1 MLLPTQQAS
10 ATVSTTLVG
19 SIIEDIEKRRAEEEE
34 KAKATK
40 EDKIL
45 KARIKSDEAQ
55 KAANDKINNHF
66 FNRAVLDVTELKLEL
81 TGKLGELV
89 GLERA
94 DGQSA
99 YAYGRQLEE
108 ALSSLEPERIRMVEK
123 TLGLDALDLSL
134 SEVLAAIKNPY
145 GTEDDKLEAAL
156 QTKAQDGGLN
166 AVETAKVLQRLE
178 DAANPK
184 SLEELK
190 LERTESDPTR
200 VKDAET
206 HAEREKTIRALEARD
221 KLDDVKELHEAVRK
235 RNEVA
240 ADTDAGKAAPE
251 EEGIDAAEMLTVL
264 AAGAE
269 VAETQA
275 RNDDRDNEQ
284 TASESRGSERDN
296 AGITKEE
303 ASLMAA
309 IHEDGEKQAEKQ
321 ADEAR
326 DLFVLH
332 VDEDGIYDFIRRKL
346 AGSQQ

>member
-66 FNRAVLDVTELKLEL
+66 FNRAVVDVTELKLEL

-108 ALSSLEPERIRMVEK
+108 ALSSLEPEQIRMIEK
-123 TLGLDALDLSL
+123 TLGLDGLDLSL

-145 GTEDDKLEAAL
+145 GTEADKLEAAL

-166 AVETAKVLQRLE
+166 AIETAKVLQRLE

-200 VKDAET
+200 VEDAET
-206 HAEREKTIRALEARD
+206 HAEREKTIRALEAKD

-240 ADTDAGKAAPE
+240 ADVDAGKAARDG
-251 EEGIDAAEMLTVL
+251 EGVDATEMLAVL

-275 RNDDRDNEQ
+275 RNDDGDEEQ
-284 TASESRGSERDN
+284 VASESQGGEHDN

-309 IHEDGEKQAEKQ
+309 LHEDGEKQTDKQ
-321 ADEAR
+321 AAEAR

-346 AGSQQ
+346 AGSQ

>member
-19 SIIEDIEKRRAEEEE
+19 SIIEDIEKRLAEEEE

-66 FNRAVLDVTELKLEL
+66 FNRAVVDVTELKLEL

-94 DGQSA
+94 DGQSG

-108 ALSSLEPERIRMVEK
+108 ALSSLEPEQIRMIEK
-123 TLGLDALDLSL
+123 TLGLDALDISL

-145 GTEDDKLEAAL
+145 GTEDDRLEAAL
-156 QTKAQDGGLN
+156 QTSAQDGLN
-166 AVETAKVLQRLE
+166 AIETAKVLQRLE

-200 VKDAET
+200 VEDAET
-206 HAEREKTIRALEARD
+206 HAEREKTIRALEAKD
-221 KLDDVKELHEAVRK
+221 KLDDVRELHEAVKK

-240 ADTDAGKAAPE
+240 ADIEDGKTAPE
-251 EEGIDAAEMLTVL
+251 GVDAAEMLTVL

-269 VAETQA
+269 VAEIQA
-275 RNDDRDNEQ
+275 RNDDHGKEQ
-284 TASESRGSERDN
+284 TASETRGSEHDN

-309 IHEDGEKQAEKQ
+309 IHEDGEKQA
-321 ADEAR
+321 AEAR

-332 VDEDGIYDFIRRKL
+332 VDEDGIYDFIKRKL
-346 AGSQQ
+346 AGSQ

>member
-34 KAKATK
+34 KARATK

-66 FNRAVLDVTELKLEL
+66 FNRAVVDVTELKLEL
-81 TGKLGELV
+81 IGKLGELLD
-89 GLERA
+89 LERA

-108 ALSSLEPERIRMVEK
+108 ALSGLQPEQVRMVEK

-134 SEVLAAIKNPY
+134 AEVLAAIKNPY

-156 QTKAQDGGLN
+156 QTKTQDGGLT
-166 AVETAKVLQRLE
+166 AIETAKVLQRLE

-200 VKDAET
+200 VEDEET
-206 HAEREKTIRALEARD
+206 HAEREKAIRALEAKD
-221 KLDDVKELHEAVRK
+221 NLDDVKELHEAVKK

-240 ADTDAGKAAPE
+240 ADIDAGKTPPD
-251 EEGIDAAEMLTVL
+251 GQGVDATEMLTVL

-275 RNDDRDNEQ
+275 RNDGSDHRQ
-284 TASESRGSERDN
+284 ATLESQGSERDN
-296 AGITKEE
+296 AGITEEE

-309 IHEDGEKQAEKQ
+309 LHEDGSQQTQRAT
-321 ADEAR
+321 EAR

-346 AGSQQ
+346 TGSQ

>member
-40 EDKIL
+40 EDKVL
-45 KARIKSDEAQ
+45 KARIKSDETQ

-66 FNRAVLDVTELKLEL
+66 FNRAVVDVTELKLEL

-108 ALSSLEPERIRMVEK
+108 ALSSLEPEQVRMIEK
-123 TLGLDALDLSL
+123 TLGLDGLDLSL

-166 AVETAKVLQRLE
+166 AIETAKVLQRLE

-200 VKDAET
+200 VEDAET
-206 HAEREKTIRALEARD
+206 HAEREKTIRTLEAND

-240 ADTDAGKAAPE
+240 ADIGAGKSAAE
-251 EEGIDAAEMLTVL
+251 EDGVDAAEMLTVL

-275 RNDDRDNEQ
+275 RNDDNDKEED
-284 TASESRGSERDN
+284 ASENRGGERDN

-309 IHEDGEKQAEKQ
+309 LHEDGEKQTDKQ

-346 AGSQQ
+346 AGSEQ